1 MSIPNGDRYLDNLVR
16 FVDRHAA
23 QLLDGTLTLKLNPL
37 GLRYVHSRLE
47 SLKEIETLLSIAPV
61 DYLRSYVADLGDH
74 RALEQLRRILGLLTS
89 LKIVSALGNNRRD
102 PAPLSLLPFSRLRVL
117 ELRGCDLSSAE
128 PKGLLELR
136 HTLERLV
143 CHNSTDALR
152 HVFSSRIVD
161 IKDSPKWKKLSF
173 VSCACNN
180 LALMDDSLQL
190 LPSVETLDLSRN
202 RFTKVDNL
210 KKCVKLR
217 HLDLGFNQLRSI
229 TMLTE
234 VSSRIVKLNLRNN
247 ALSLL
252 RGLEYMKSLVGLD
265 LSCNIISSFPKLEV
279 LGSLS
284 SLETLWLEGNPICYA
299 RWYRA
304 HVFSFLSD
312 PVKVKLDDKNITA
325 RETWEMHV
333 IFTNRHKKPAGYGFY
348 FPAKDD
354 PEDESSQSSAKKR
367 FSRVACI
374 EEHISDEET
383 TEREPLLAN
392 DIDAN
397 LRKDGNT
404 VVCDCESKVTILI
417 NKAEYMKKER
427 SVHWLREF
435 KEWMDQTSE
444 NSSAEPNAINVTI
457 EYGKKLIAGSSS
469 KGDPSLDSD
478 MLVKDESRPH
488 LTVGTSFIDVGLERR
503 HLTYGPTALPQYKE
517 DVLLHRHLSDE
528 LQLSIGS
535 SDSGGTTSDSDTS
548 CEWYGSSSDDEVVP
562 NGVLSST
569 DVHMSLVPC
578 NGNDTYEEICE
589 EVVQIKRK
597 ARSRLVPLSEDQNG
611 DMGSHFENNG
621 KAVLST
627 SGECS
632 SSFKEEDDTLSEREL
647 CECVKRFFQTK
658 VATSDCSETCQDVA
672 FCECVI
678 KRGVLRKIGLLRSSM
693 NKLYLILIE
702 EPSPSAWE
710 TLPEVLES
718 YKLEDVKLV
727 IVGLGLQAFRMQM
740 MDETTYIFLTRS
752 IEKTRDLFSLLQIS
766 TSPSLDSGI
775 SLQSWEQVQVKLIEK
790 ELCSCLKMGVQLY
803 STLLFWKDN
812 IEGGSWEAR
821 SIFVTEG
828 HVLLFTED
836 FVSFGSFFCDTTASP
851 YYSLDSY
858 CLIRNILELV
868 MDLHHNKCITLVV
881 ENSRDDQFLSSK
893 GQKGKNQEAN
903 EFVHIHKWKLQWFS
917 QDKLL
922 KFVSLLKAVHRET
935 EASPLPVHCT

>member
-1 MSIPNGDRYLDNLVR
+1 MSIDTGDRYLDNLVR

-23 QLLDGTLTLKLNPL
+23 QLLDGTLTLKLNPV
-37 GLRYVHSRLE
+37 GLHYVHSRLE
-47 SLKEIETLLSIAPV
+47 SLKEIETLLSVAPV

-89 LKIVSALGNNRRD
+89 LKIVSNLGNNKRD
-102 PAPLSLLPFSRLRVL
+102 PSPLSLVPFSRLRVL
-117 ELRGCDLSSAE
+117 ELRGCDLSRAE

-152 HVFSSRIVD
+152 HVFASRIVD

-210 KKCVKLR
+210 KKCIKLR
-217 HLDLGFNQLRSI
+217 YLDLGFNQLRSI

-265 LSCNIISSFPKLEV
+265 LSCNIISSFSELEV

-312 PVKVKLDDKNITA
+312 PVKLKLDEKNITA

-333 IFTNRHKKPAGYGFY
+333 IFTNRQKKPAGYGFY

-354 PEDESSQSSAKKR
+354 PEDESSQSATKKR

-374 EEHISDEET
+374 EEHISDEEV
-383 TEREPLLAN
+383 TERDPLLAN
-392 DIDAN
+392 DVDAN

-404 VVCDCESKVTILI
+404 VLCDCESKVTILI

-444 NSSAEPNAINVTI
+444 NSSAEPNDTNITI
-457 EYGKKLIAGSSS
+457 ENGKKLVVGSSS
-469 KGDPSLDSD
+469 KGDQSLDTD
-478 MLVKDESRPH
+478 MLVKDEARPH
-488 LTVGTSFIDVGLERR
+488 LAVGTIAIDGGLERR
-503 HLTYGPTALPQYKE
+503 YLTYGPTPPPQYKE

-535 SDSGGTTSDSDTS
+535 SESGGTTSDSDTS
-548 CEWYGSSSDDEVVP
+548 CEWYASSSDDEVMQ
-562 NGVLSST
+562 NGVLSCT
-569 DVHMSLVPC
+569 DVHMNSGPC
-578 NGNDTYEEICE
+578 NGNDYEEICE
-589 EVVQIKRK
+589 EDVQIKRK
-597 ARSRLVPLSEDQNG
+597 ARRRLVPLSEDQNG
-611 DMGSHFENNG
+611 DMESHFENNG
-621 KAVLST
+621 KAVLSA

-632 SSFKEEDDTLSEREL
+632 SSVREEDDTLSEREL
-647 CECVKRFFQTK
+647 CESVKRFFQTK
-658 VATSDCSETCQDVA
+658 VATSDYSEICQDVT
-672 FCECVI
+672 FCECII
-678 KRGVLRKIGLLRSSM
+678 KGGVLRKIGLLRSSM

-702 EPSPSAWE
+702 EASPSAWE
-710 TLPEVLES
+710 TLPEVLDS
-718 YKLEDVKLV
+718 YNLEDVKLV

-740 MDETTYIFLTRS
+740 MDETTYVLLTRT
-752 IEKTRDLFSLLQIS
+752 IEKTQDLFSLLQIS
-766 TSPSLDSGI
+766 TSRPLDSGI

-790 ELCSCLKMGVQLY
+790 ELCSGLKMGLQLY

-836 FVSFGSFFCDTTASP
+836 FVRFGSFLCDRTASP

-868 MDLHHNKCITLVV
+868 MDLHHNKCITLIV
-881 ENSRDDQFLSSK
+881 ENNRDDQFLSSK
-893 GQKGKNQEAN
+893 DQKEKNQEAN
-903 EFVHIHKWKLQWFS
+903 EFVHIHKWRLQWFS